1 MSTGPK
7 TCSGIFQFEGQVC
20 ACFHML
26 LAAYHCKL
34 SLTPGIL
41 YILCSQFQI
50 VDIILRPESPLGI
63 LMWSSCEF

>member
-26 LAAYHCKL
+26 LACL
-34 SLTPGIL
+34 SLQALINTWDTL
-41 YILCSQFQI
+41 YFVFSVSDRRHNFET
-50 VDIILRPESPLGI
+50 RKST
-63 LMWSSCEF
+63 